1 MCGNHEFTPGG
12 AVGGSWD
19 QIWSSWALLG
29 PLGTQKGHFGPKVA
43 LLGPLGAQK
52 RPNSRPKCVVTMIP
66 TQSDQLAAIKTIS
79 DRFGALRSFSPS

>member
-1 MCGNHEFTPGG
+1 MCGNHEFNPGG

-52 RPNSRPKCVVTMIP
+52 KADTRPKCVVTMSL
-66 TQSDQLAAIKTIS
+66 TQAEQPVAVGTKSGP
-79 DRFGALRSFSPS
+79 FGALKSFSPS